1 MSLLPPSER
10 LARLRLART
19 EGIGP
24 VGFARLLARAGSAAA
39 AVRLLAGSGK
49 PLAAEGLAQAE
60 IEAAAKI
67 GARHLFHGEP
77 DFPPALA
84 ALAEPPPVLLACGD
98 PALGHRPV
106 VAIVG
111 ARNASA
117 AGRRLARELA
127 EGLGAAGWVVASGLA
142 RGIDSAAHEG
152 ALATGTIACVAG
164 GPDVAYPPENAALQ
178 ARIAAEGLLLAEL
191 PPGTHPQARH
201 FPRRNRLI
209 AGIAAGV
216 VVIEAAPG
224 SGSLITARLAAEAGR
239 EVMAVPGHP
248 ADPRAR
254 GGNGLLRDGAT
265 LVETAADVLAA
276 LAPFA
281 PAPAAPPSERRPA
294 RAPTPRRVTAPAPAP
309 LEGGLLEL
317 LGVEGIPLDELV
329 RASGL
334 GADRV
339 QAELADL
346 EIDGAVVRLPG
357 GRIAAAKVPDP
368 GRIAAARV
376 PDPGRIAA
384 RVATAQ
390 LPAGTAAAK
399 GRDPEAPVGSE
410 GNG

>member
-1 MSLLPPSER
+1 MSAPDPADPAER
-10 LARLRLART
+10 LARIRLART

-24 VGFARLLARAGSAAA
+24 VGYSRLLARFQ
-39 AVRLLAGSGK
+39 SG
-49 PLAAEGLAQAE
+49 LAATHALEAMGRPLLPPAGAE
-60 IEAAAKI
+60 AEVEAAGRV
-67 GARHLFHGEP
+67 GARHLLLGDP
-77 DFPPALA
+77 DYPPLLATLPDPPPLLLVCGKAALA
-84 ALAEPPPVLLACGD
+84 A
-98 PALGHRPV
+98 RPV

-117 AGRRLARELA
+117 AGRRLAHELA
-127 EGLGAAGWVVASGLA
+127 QGLGAAGWVVASGLA

-152 ALATGTIACVAG
+152 ALAGGTIACVAG

-178 ARIAAEGLLLAEL
+178 ARIATGGLLIAEQ
-191 PPGTHPQARH
+191 PPGTQPQARH

-209 AGIAAGV
+209 AGVASGV

-248 ADPRAR
+248 ADPRSR
-254 GGNGLLRDGAT
+254 GGNALIRDGAT

-281 PAPAAPPSERRPA
+281 LAPFARPSDPRPA
-294 RAPTPRRVTAPAPAP
+294 RAPTPRQAPAPAP
-309 LEGGLLEL
+309 APAEGGLLEL
-317 LGVEGIPLDELV
+317 LGVEGLPLDELV

-346 EIDGAVVRLPG
+346 ELDGAVIRLPG
-357 GRIAAAKVPDP
+357 GRIAAARPLAG
-368 GRIAAARV
+368 GRA
-376 PDPGRIAA
+376 
-384 RVATAQ
+384 VATPAR
-390 LPAGTAAAK
+390 LPAGTAAAMGRAPGASGRLAGK
-399 GRDPEAPVGSE
+399 GSG
-410 GNG
+410 